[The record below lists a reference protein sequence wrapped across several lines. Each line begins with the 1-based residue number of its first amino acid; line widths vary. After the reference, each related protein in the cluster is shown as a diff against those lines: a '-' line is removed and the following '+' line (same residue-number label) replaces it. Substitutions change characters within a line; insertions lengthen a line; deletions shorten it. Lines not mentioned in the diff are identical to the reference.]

1 MANTQMTNTQMA
13 STKMIRTKLLRHVG
27 CYLAVGLLS
36 TSVCAETTLRF
47 AEGGPNRGTR
57 SQAVEHFMSNASELS
72 GGELKF
78 DIHWGGA
85 LLDYKTVPA
94 GVSVGTADL
103 GSVLAVYS
111 PTKLKAL
118 AIGDIPHQSADPW
131 VGMRSMY
138 ELMTTNEDL
147 QRMLGEENLMYL
159 TGFSSSGVQFECA
172 GDNRIESVED
182 IRGKKI
188 RAVAIYSKVL
198 KDMGADIVGVTAG
211 EIYQAL
217 DTGLV
222 DCSASYLYTIRAL
235 KTFEVIDH
243 VSLADWGQ
251 VAGFAVMINRDI
263 WNDLNDNQ
271 RSALQQAGS
280 DTIDYFA
287 RLQVAEMDQVV
298 EGLTSGAI
306 GNKVPVS
313 RWSATERQR
322 LIDGSEKYI
331 QDWVDAMNRAGVD
344 GQSIWDEYLAIV
356 ARYEAEKERLGY
368 PWER

>member
-1 MANTQMTNTQMA
+1 
-13 STKMIRTKLLRHVG
+13 MIRIGILK
-27 CYLAVGLLS
+27 CLAIGLVS
-36 TSVCAETTLRF
+36 TAVSAETTLRF

-57 SQAVEHFMSNASELS
+57 AQAVEYFAANAREIS
-72 GGELKF
+72 GDELKF

-85 LLDYKTVPA
+85 LLDYKTIPN
-94 GVSVGTADL
+94 GVAVGTADL
-103 GSVLAVYS
+103 GSLLAVYS

-131 VGMRSMY
+131 VGMRAMY
-138 ELMTTNEDL
+138 ELMTLNEDL
-147 QRMLGEENLMYL
+147 QQMLAKENLLYL

-172 GDNRIESVED
+172 GDNKIELVED
-182 IRGKKI
+182 IKGKKI

-198 KDMGADIVGVTAG
+198 SDLGADIVSVTAG

-251 VAGFAVMINRDI
+251 VAGFALMINRDV
-263 WNDLNDNQ
+263 WGGLSETQ
-271 RSALQQAGS
+271 QQALTQAGS
-280 DTIDYFA
+280 ESIDYFA
-287 RLQVAEMDQVV
+287 RLQVEEMGLVV
-298 EGLTSGAI
+298 DGLTSGDLGKTI
-306 GNKVPVS
+306 PVTRMPDS
-313 RWSATERQR
+313 ERQK
-322 LIDGSEKYI
+322 LIDGSAKYV
-331 QDWVDAMNRAGVD
+331 QEWVNTMNRSGVD
-344 GQSIWDEYLAIV
+344 GQRIWGEYLAIV
-356 ARYEAEKERLGY
+356 AKYEAEKSNLGY

>member
-1 MANTQMTNTQMA
+1 M
-13 STKMIRTKLLRHVG
+13 S
-27 CYLAVGLLS
+27 CYLTVGLLS
-36 TSVCAETTLRF
+36 TGVCAETTLRF

-57 SQAVEHFMSNASELS
+57 SQAVEHFISDASDLS

-78 DIHWGGA
+78 DMHWGGA
-85 LLDYKTVPA
+85 LLDYKAVPN
-94 GVSVGTADL
+94 GVAVGTADL
-103 GSVLAVYS
+103 GSLLAVYS

-131 VGMRSMY
+131 VGMRAMY

-147 QRMLGEENLMYL
+147 QRMLADENLMYL
-159 TGFSSSGVQFECA
+159 TGFSSSGVQFECS
-172 GDNRIESVED
+172 GDNRIESAAD
-182 IRGKKI
+182 IAGKKI

-198 KDMGADIVGVTAG
+198 KDMGADIVSVTAG

-243 VSLADWGQ
+243 VSLSNWGQ
-251 VAGFAVMINRDI
+251 IAGFAVMVNRDI
-263 WNDLNDNQ
+263 WNDLTDNQ
-271 RSALQQAGS
+271 RNALKQAGS
-280 DTIDYFA
+280 RTIDYFA
-287 RLQVAEMDQVV
+287 RLQVDEMGQVV
-298 EGLTSGAI
+298 DGLTTGEI
-306 GNKVPVS
+306 GKKVPVT
-313 RWSATERQR
+313 RWAEAERQK

-331 QDWVDAMNRAGVD
+331 QDWIDSMDSAGVD
-344 GQSIWDEYLAIV
+344 GQGIWDEYMTIV
-356 ARYEAEKERLGY
+356 ARYEAEKEQSGY

>member
-1 MANTQMTNTQMA
+1 
-13 STKMIRTKLLRHVG
+13 
-27 CYLAVGLLS
+27 
-36 TSVCAETTLRF
+36 
-47 AEGGPNRGTR
+47 
-57 SQAVEHFMSNASELS
+57 MSDARELS
-72 GGELKF
+72 GGELDF

-85 LLDYKTVPA
+85 LLDYKTVPE

-138 ELMTTNEDL
+138 ELMTTNDDL
-147 QRMLGEENLMYL
+147 QRMLAEENLLYL

-172 GDNRIESVED
+172 GDNRIETVED
-182 IRGKKI
+182 ISGKKI

-198 KDMGADIVGVTAG
+198 KDLGADIVSVTAG
-211 EIYQAL
+211 EIYQGL

-243 VSLADWGQ
+243 VSLANWGQ
-251 VAGFAVMINRDI
+251 IAGFAMMINRDV
-263 WNDLNDNQ
+263 WGDLSENQ
-271 RSALQQAGS
+271 QQALKQAGS
-280 DTIDYFA
+280 KSIDYFA
-287 RLQVAEMDQVV
+287 RLQVEEMTLVAD
-298 EGLTSGAI
+298 GLTSGDI
-306 GNKVPVS
+306 GRKVPVS
-313 RWSATERQR
+313 TMADSERQK
-322 LIDGSEKYI
+322 LVDGSAKYVQGWI
-331 QDWVDAMNRAGVD
+331 DTMNQSGVD
-344 GQSIWDEYLAIV
+344 GQSIWDEYMTLV
-356 ARYEAEKERLGY
+356 AKYETEKNRLGY

>member
-1 MANTQMTNTQMA
+1 
-13 STKMIRTKLLRHVG
+13 MIRTKFFRHVSR
-27 CYLAVGLLS
+27 YLVLGLIS
-36 TSVCAETTLRF
+36 TSVYAETTLRF

-57 SQAVEHFMSNASELS
+57 SQALEYFTGNASDLS

-85 LLDYKTVPA
+85 LLDYKAVPA

-118 AIGDIPHQSADPW
+118 AVGDIPHQSADPW

-138 ELMTTNEDL
+138 ELITTNEDL
-147 QRMLGEENLMYL
+147 QRMLAEENLMYL

-172 GDNRIESVED
+172 GDSRIESVED
-182 IRGKKI
+182 IKGKKI

-251 VAGFAVMINRDI
+251 IAGFAVMINRDV
-263 WNDLNDNQ
+263 WRDLNDNQ
-271 RSALQQAGS
+271 RAALNEAGS

-287 RLQVAEMDQVV
+287 RLQVEEMDQVV
-298 EGLTSGAI
+298 EGLKTGVI
-306 GNKVPVS
+306 GKKVPVS
-313 RWSATERQR
+313 RWSRAERQR
-322 LIDGSEKYI
+322 LIDGSEQYI
-331 QDWVDAMNRAGVD
+331 QDWVDAMNHAGVD
-344 GQSIWDEYLAIV
+344 GEGIWEEYMTIV
-356 ARYEAEKERLGY
+356 ARYQAEKDQLGY